1 MARPFFKTALKQS
14 ILAATALLISA
25 SVSAAERPNI
35 LFIVTDDHGWGD
47 LPANWDQTE
56 VQLPTL
62 DGLATGGA
70 RFTNYHTVPLCAP

>member
-1 MARPFFKTALKQS
+1 MLTSLFQPPLTRTLV
-14 ILAATALLISA
+14 IAASAFLLPLSA
-25 SVSAAERPNI
+25 PASEKPNI

-62 DGLATGGA
+62 DGLAAGGA
-70 RFTNYHTVPLCAP
+70 